1 MHTNSVNMITTS
13 LFYVYKNVFTFRNI
27 WMTEKK
33 VYETSLWEKDF
44 NSQLNVEDIAN
55 VYYAHAKRVFKENI

>member
-44 NSQLNVEDIAN
+44 NIQLNVEDIAN

>member
-55 VYYAHAKRVFKENI
+55 IYYAHAKRVFKENI